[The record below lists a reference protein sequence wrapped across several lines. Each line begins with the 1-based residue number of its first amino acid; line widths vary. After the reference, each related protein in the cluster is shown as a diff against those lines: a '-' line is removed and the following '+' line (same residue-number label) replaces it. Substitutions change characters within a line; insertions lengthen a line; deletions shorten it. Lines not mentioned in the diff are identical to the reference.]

1 MNRVFIG
8 IQAVN
13 GREFA
18 VDELGGGHAAGVLE
32 AQQGRVVRIEI
43 DGDVLMLVQ
52 RTRHVAQQRATDQS
66 GGTDGRI
73 LRRPGEAGT
82 GQTETVGGA
91 HDDLVALELDA
102 DAGEHRTVLLTGDRD
117 GRLVDGLSE
126 GGGVHLT
133 QFRRHHGQIRI
144 FAFRHELHGEGRLAR
159 RDGHRGTIGGKIG
172 FRSGQRLGD
181 VGKQFAQHQNAT
193 GLVHAGFDMVACGN
207 GVVEGGKL
215 ECAVNGFQTD
225 ARQNRGCG
233 TCVDD
238 TCGPCHGIGKSLGI
252 DFDFHGVF
260 LVSFDPHAILA
271 IRATTTKAW
280 GIPRITRLT
289 MKVRKTYFR
298 NNKPCG

>member
-1 MNRVFIG
+1 MSRSSEPRTK
-8 IQAVN
+8 AV
-13 GREFA
+13 
-18 VDELGGGHAAGVLE
+18 
-32 AQQGRVVRIEI
+32 
-43 DGDVLMLVQ
+43 VLMVASSGVQ
-52 RTRHVAQQRATDQS
+52 VKLERARRKRSVELMMTLSPWNWTRMPVS
-66 GGTDGRI
+66 
-73 LRRPGEAGT
+73 T
-82 GQTETVGGA
+82 G
-91 HDDLVALELDA
+91 
-102 DAGEHRTVLLTGDRD
+102 TVLLTGDRD

-159 RDGHRGTIGGKIG
+159 RDGHRGTISGKIG

-193 GLVHAGFDMVACGN
+193 GLIHAGFDVMACGN

-280 GIPRITRLT
+280 GIPRITRMT